1 MKRALFA
8 LALLAIISALL
19 PFSVAAD
26 TNGRISGT
34 VTNGTSG
41 QPVSGSTVTVSRF
54 DKKPEGGVMPQSVDL
69 TAITTGDGRY
79 SFDGLDT
86 STGLVYAVS
95 VTFQGVLYS
104 SGMVQISSSPEQT
117 ADISVY
123 ETTPDQSAV
132 SLSSRGLILN
142 AVDRETGAASIVD
155 VFSFDNAGNKT
166 VIAGDEGRTLRFS
179 VPPNAAEVGP
189 RAGFDFGTPSL
200 EGSTVYATS
209 PLRPGAANPA
219 SLGYVLPYSGS
230 TFELSVTTD
239 YPTQDVRILVP
250 AGEDGKGA
258 RVVSDTKPLLDG
270 GIISIGSQPYHVWST
285 GMLQKGDV
293 LSLRFLDLPTAT
305 SANRALS
312 TIEPALIA
320 IVALL
325 LATGVAGWVVRS
337 RRLSAPRIVT
347 VAPALADTLEARR
360 AALTEELR
368 GIEAAHTAGLVDSP
382 EYQRSRRL
390 ILEDLRR
397 ISRAMRGIGD
407 DE

>member
-1 MKRALFA
+1 MNRRIDTRGDSPVKRALFA

-239 YPTQDVRILVP
+239 YPTQVCL
-250 AGEDGKGA
+250 KKKK
-258 RVVSDTKPLLDG
+258 T
-270 GIISIGSQPYHVWST
+270 
-285 GMLQKGDV
+285 
-293 LSLRFLDLPTAT
+293 
-305 SANRALS
+305 
-312 TIEPALIA
+312 
-320 IVALL
+320 
-325 LATGVAGWVVRS
+325 
-337 RRLSAPRIVT
+337 
-347 VAPALADTLEARR
+347 
-360 AALTEELR
+360 
-368 GIEAAHTAGLVDSP
+368 
-382 EYQRSRRL
+382 
-390 ILEDLRR
+390 
-397 ISRAMRGIGD
+397 
-407 DE
+407 